1 MKITLYYT
9 KLKEIPYY
17 HAIAKDED
25 DEIIWVSKYSI
36 ESDDP
41 VMDLDLEDWSEEFLQ
56 YAVEDPRRLI
66 VPVLPLDDNGNSLD
80 LDNLRFFDEYDAGKI
95 MLLNKKLYDR
105 IDEEIEDAATGIKY
119 KTDNFHYELK
129 KPVELPEEYEINGGL

>member
-17 HAIAKDED
+17 HAIAKNED
-25 DEIIWVSKYSI
+25 DEIVWVSSNTQ

-41 VMDLDLEDWSEEFLQ
+41 ILLDDLEDWSEEFLK

-66 VPVLPLDDNGNSLD
+66 VPELPMDANGNLLD

-105 IDEEIEDAATGIKY
+105 IDEEIEDAATGVKY
-119 KTDNFHYELK
+119 KTGNFHYELK

>member
-17 HAIAKDED
+17 HAIGKNED
-25 DEIIWVSKYSI
+25 DEIVWVSKSTQ

-41 VMDLDLEDWSEEFLQ
+41 ILLDDLDDWSEEFLQ
-56 YAVEDPRRLI
+56 YAVKDPRRLI
-66 VPVLPLDDNGNSLD
+66 IPELPMDGNGNSLD
-80 LDNLRFFDEYDAGKI
+80 LDNLRFFDEFDAVKI

-105 IDEEIEDAATGIKY
+105 IDDDVTIGK
-119 KTDNFHYELK
+119 FHYELK
-129 KPVELPEEYEINGGL
+129 KHEINEEV

>member
-17 HAIAKDED
+17 HAIAKNED
-25 DEIIWVSKYSI
+25 DEIVWVSSNTQ

-41 VMDLDLEDWSEEFLQ
+41 ILLDDLEDWSEEFLK

-66 VPVLPLDDNGNSLD
+66 VPELPMDANGNSLD
-80 LDNLRFFDEYDAGKI
+80 LNNLRFFDEFDAGKI

-105 IDEEIEDAATGIKY
+105 IDEEIEDAATGVKY
-119 KTDNFHYELK
+119 KTGNFHYELK
-129 KPVELPEEYEINGGL
+129 KPVELPEEYEINGEV

>member
-25 DEIIWVSKYSI
+25 NEIVWVSSI
-36 ESDDP
+36 TQESDDP
-41 VMDLDLEDWSEEFLQ
+41 ILLDDLEDWSEEFLK

-66 VPVLPLDDNGNSLD
+66 VPELPMDANGNLLD
-80 LDNLRFFDEYDAGKI
+80 LDNLRFFDEFDAGKI

-105 IDEEIEDAATGIKY
+105 IDEEIEDAATGVKY
-119 KTDNFHYELK
+119 KTGNFHYELK

>member
-25 DEIIWVSKYSI
+25 NEIVWVSGI
-36 ESDDP
+36 TQESDDP
-41 VMDLDLEDWSEEFLQ
+41 ILLDDLEDWSEEFLK

-66 VPVLPLDDNGNSLD
+66 VPELPMDANGNLLD
-80 LDNLRFFDEYDAGKI
+80 LDNLRFFDEFDAGKI

-105 IDEEIEDAATGIKY
+105 IDEEIEDAATGVKY
-119 KTDNFHYELK
+119 KTGNFHYELK

>member
-17 HAIAKDED
+17 HAIAKNED
-25 DEIIWVSKYSI
+25 DEIIWVSSI
-36 ESDDP
+36 TQESRDP
-41 VMDLDLEDWSEEFLQ
+41 ILLDDLEDWSEEFLE

-66 VPVLPLDDNGNSLD
+66 VPELPLDGNGNSLD
-80 LDNLRFFDEYDAGKI
+80 LDNLRFFDEFDAGKI

-105 IDEEIEDAATGIKY
+105 VDEEIEDAATGVKY
-119 KTDNFHYELK
+119 KTGNFHYELK
-129 KPVELPEEYEINGGL
+129 KPVELPEEYEINGEV

>member
-9 KLKEIPYY
+9 KSNEIRYY
-17 HAIAKDED
+17 YAIAKNED
-25 DEIIWVSKYSI
+25 DEIVWVSKHSI

-41 VMDLDLEDWSEEFLQ
+41 VMDFDLEDYTEEFLQ

-66 VPVLPLDDNGNSLD
+66 VPVLPLDDAGNSLD
-80 LDNLRFFDEYDAGKI
+80 LDNLIFFDEYDAGKI

-105 IDEEIEDAATGIKY
+105 VDEEIEDAATGIKY
-119 KTDNFHYELK
+119 KTSNFHYELK
-129 KPVELPEEYEINGGL
+129 KPVKLPEEYEINGGL

>member
-17 HAIAKDED
+17 HAIAKNED
-25 DEIIWVSKYSI
+25 DEIVWVSSI
-36 ESDDP
+36 TQESDDP
-41 VMDLDLEDWSEEFLQ
+41 ILLDDLEDWSEEFLK

-66 VPVLPLDDNGNSLD
+66 VPELPMDANGNLLD
-80 LDNLRFFDEYDAGKI
+80 LDNLRFFDEFDAGKI

-105 IDEEIEDAATGIKY
+105 IDEEIEDAATGVKY
-119 KTDNFHYELK
+119 KTGNFHYELK

>member
-17 HAIAKDED
+17 HAIAKNED
-25 DEIIWVSKYSI
+25 DDIVWTSDQTI

-41 VMDLDLEDWSEEFLQ
+41 VMDFDLEDWAEEFLQ

-66 VPVLPLDDNGNSLD
+66 VPVLPLDMNGNSLD
-80 LDNLRFFDEYDAGKI
+80 LDNLRFFDEFDAGKI

-105 IDEEIEDAATGIKY
+105 VDEEIEDAATGVKY
-119 KTDNFHYELK
+119 KTGNFHYELK

>member
-17 HAIAKDED
+17 HAIAKNED
-25 DEIIWVSKYSI
+25 DEIVWVSSI
-36 ESDDP
+36 TQESDDP
-41 VMDLDLEDWSEEFLQ
+41 ILLDDLEDWSEEFLK

-66 VPVLPLDDNGNSLD
+66 VPELPMDANGNLLD
-80 LDNLRFFDEYDAGKI
+80 LDNLRFFDEFDAGKI

-105 IDEEIEDAATGIKY
+105 IDEEIEDAATGVKY
-119 KTDNFHYELK
+119 KTGNFHYELK
-129 KPVELPEEYEINGGL
+129 KPVELPEEYEINGEV